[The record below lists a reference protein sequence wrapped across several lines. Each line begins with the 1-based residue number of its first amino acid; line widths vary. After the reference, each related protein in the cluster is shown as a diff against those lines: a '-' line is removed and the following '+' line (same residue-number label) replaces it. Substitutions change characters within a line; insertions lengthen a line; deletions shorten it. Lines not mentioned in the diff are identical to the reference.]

1 MSKDL
6 VKDHNKNGLEAA
18 NKGDFI
24 TAEKEFYKAFN
35 LNPLN
40 PGLLFNFLKVLHVQK
55 KYTKIVDFVSK
66 SSIETK
72 KSWNPSILSIAGDS
86 AIKLNNDNL
95 ALELFG
101 TLNEKNPQ
109 NVEYSLP
116 YSQVLLKVGNL
127 NKAAEVIIK
136 CLKSNSSNPSL
147 LTNLAIIKSE
157 LGDYKEAE
165 VLYLKVIKF
174 TSTQFLGYYN
184 YALFLYNQNR
194 FQNSLEQ
201 INKALTIV
209 PNAPEGLKVKKK
221 LLERVSSNQNN
232 INIISKAFK
241 AIELAEWQAAYEI
254 LSKIKDSEKDAKFIS
269 AITYLP
275 QNFQQKFGDIRQ
287 FDPRLLVKKIQL
299 FNYKNEI
306 IKKLINLVKTQ
317 ETLVWNRPEK
327 PTVEGYQSHEINGD
341 NDGQIND
348 LIGEKLLKIS
358 KEYLYSDLGA
368 DKYSNNINFKI
379 SGWCVVLL
387 SGGKQLRHIHPE
399 SLVSG
404 VLYLQVPKS
413 VSDTSNNYGNL
424 LFPAFNKL
432 SVTPEVGKVILFPSY
447 LPHETVDFSSEEER
461 ICIAFNLVDRRNN

>member
-1 MSKDL
+1 M
-6 VKDHNKNGLEAA
+6 
-18 NKGDFI
+18 
-24 TAEKEFYKAFN
+24 
-35 LNPLN
+35 
-40 PGLLFNFLKVLHVQK
+40 
-55 KYTKIVDFVSK
+55 
-66 SSIETK
+66 
-72 KSWNPSILSIAGDS
+72 
-86 AIKLNNDNL
+86 
-95 ALELFG
+95 
-101 TLNEKNPQ
+101 
-109 NVEYSLP
+109 
-116 YSQVLLKVGNL
+116 KVGNL

-327 PTVEGYQSHEINGD
+327 PTVEGYQSHEILGD

-387 SGGKQLRHIHPE
+387 SGGKQLR
-399 SLVSG
+399 L
-404 VLYLQVPKS
+404 
-413 VSDTSNNYGNL
+413 
-424 LFPAFNKL
+424 
-432 SVTPEVGKVILFPSY
+432 TP
-447 LPHETVDFSSEEER
+447 
-461 ICIAFNLVDRRNN
+461 